1 MKKELFTFLCFVFV
15 FYSGYSQIR
24 RMNNSKPMKAVQAVN
39 KKNIEKSILR
49 VFYDLDFKEN
59 KKRAIN
65 AQTILLI
72 GKTVSSFS
80 DVYALKQDSLQDSFS
95 KQEPS
100 SNQLNELLAA
110 NRNKK
115 LQAKIY
121 KNYPE
126 NEVTTQS
133 SFFGYFY
140 QYEENKLELNW
151 RIRLEEQV
159 ILGYVCRKATTS
171 FRGRNYVAWYT
182 EEIPISNGPHL
193 FGGLPGLILKIED
206 SVKDYVFVATSIDKK
221 EQEIYITTE
230 SEIIKTTR
238 STFLKAERAFYENP
252 GMLMQGEVYS
262 SPGKLENSNDV
273 KSLPYNPLELE

>member
-59 KKRAIN
+59 KKRVIN

-95 KQEPS
+95 KQEPN

-262 SPGKLENSNDV
+262 SPGKLEDSNDV